1 MKFTSKIIISEVI
14 VLFVSVW
21 LVLFVFRD
29 NHESNDDDVVEETVH
44 VLVDDM
50 GEDLPDYLKRLSE
63 YALTQQEFNLNQFD
77 RLRIVINGDQWRS
90 GDDDVVVWMSDTI
103 SEPRLFTT
111 NVEEVE
117 VSIYGSEARISASV
131 EDNESALV
139 MIQLPAKHNL
149 DRIRT
154 ASSNSMVTIL
164 AGCRDSSMA
173 VLTSGSLTLYQ
184 SHIAD
189 LLYDMFDGSGYT
201 NHYSRNIRG
210 YGSSVGSLVSLCGAS
225 LHNLKVDDVVWSL
238 DDDTNVGSYS
248 ESTEYVVLSDN
259 TTSGSFVNVTSLKR
273 INNQDNEED
282 E

>member
-50 GEDLPDYLKRLSE
+50 GEDLPDYLKRLNE

-77 RLRIVINGDQWRS
+77 RLRIVIDGDQWRS

-173 VLTSGSLTLYQ
+173 VLTSGSLTLYH

>member
-50 GEDLPDYLKRLSE
+50 GEDLPDYLKRLNE

-77 RLRIVINGDQWRS
+77 RLRIVIDGDQWRS

-164 AGCRDSSMA
+164 AGCRDSSMV

-273 INNQDNEED
+273 INNQDNEGD

>member
-50 GEDLPDYLKRLSE
+50 GEDLPDYLKRLNE

-77 RLRIVINGDQWRS
+77 RLRIVIDGDQWRS

-164 AGCRDSSMA
+164 AGCRDSSIA

>member
-14 VLFVSVW
+14 VWFVSVW

-50 GEDLPDYLKRLSE
+50 GEDLPDYLKRLNE

-77 RLRIVINGDQWRS
+77 RLRIVIDGDQWRS

-164 AGCRDSSMA
+164 AGCRDSSIA

>member
-1 MKFTSKIIISEVI
+1 MKFTSKIIISEVF

-29 NHESNDDDVVEETVH
+29 NHDSNDDDVVEETVH

-50 GEDLPDYLKRLSE
+50 GEDLPDYLKRLNE

-77 RLRIVINGDQWRS
+77 RLRIVIDGDQWRS

-184 SHIAD
+184 SHVAD

>member
-50 GEDLPDYLKRLSE
+50 GEDLPDYLKRLNE

-77 RLRIVINGDQWRS
+77 RLRIVIDGDQWRS

-164 AGCRDSSMA
+164 AGCRDSSMV